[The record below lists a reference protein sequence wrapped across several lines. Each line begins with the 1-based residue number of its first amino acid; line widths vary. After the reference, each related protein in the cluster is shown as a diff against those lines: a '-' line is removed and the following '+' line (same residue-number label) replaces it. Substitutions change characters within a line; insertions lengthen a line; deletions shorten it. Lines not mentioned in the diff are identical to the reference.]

1 MIYTVTHHFQVAV
14 TVTVSEEGHK
24 AAYAAS
30 EGAVDEISS
39 TITTA
44 VAENP
49 DLSATV
55 CADESKPFEMEWA

>member
-1 MIYTVTHHFQVAV
+1 M
-14 TVTVSEEGHK
+14 TVSEEGHK

-55 CADESKPFEMEWA
+55 CADEAKPFEMEWA